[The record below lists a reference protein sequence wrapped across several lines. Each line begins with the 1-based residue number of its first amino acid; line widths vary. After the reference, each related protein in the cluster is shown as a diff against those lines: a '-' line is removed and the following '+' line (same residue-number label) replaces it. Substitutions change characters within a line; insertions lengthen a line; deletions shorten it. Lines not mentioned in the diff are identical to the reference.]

1 MKKEKLSNIE
11 FVRSVCAIIII
22 YFHFI
27 AETGFVYGDDKYN
40 ILRYPCNGN
49 WGALCCNLFY
59 YIRWNVI
66 FEL

>member
-11 FVRSVCAIIII
+11 FVRSVCAIIIV

-40 ILRYPCNGN
+40 ILRYPCNGS
-49 WGALCCNLFY
+49 WGGSLL
-59 YIRWNVI
+59 
-66 FEL
+66 

>member
-11 FVRSVCAIIII
+11 FVRSVCAIIIV

-40 ILRYPCNGN
+40 NLRYPCNGSL
-49 WGALCCNLFY
+49 GGSLL
-59 YIRWNVI
+59 
-66 FEL
+66 